1 MTLRSTLLPA
11 TLALT
16 LAMPAARAA
25 DPAFT
30 DETEAWREQ
39 RTRNLTAS
47 DGWLALVGRH
57 PLPPGTHTLGS
68 APDNAIRL
76 ATGPAR
82 LGLITRTP
90 DGRVTLAL
98 ADGADARIDGTAART
113 AELGLADDAPT
124 YVRFGTANFYVMPRG
139 GDFFLRVR
147 DTASPRRT
155 GFAGLAWYP
164 PDPAWR
170 VEAAWVPFDPPRT
183 VPILNVMG
191 QTSPETVPGKA
202 VFTHG
207 GRTHEL
213 LPVTAGDRL
222 FFIFTDE
229 TAGEETYEASR
240 FLYADA
246 PRDGRVVLDFN
257 RAYNPPC
264 AFSPF
269 TTCPLPP
276 RENHLPLRVTAGEKA
291 YPGPK

>member
-1 MTLRSTLLPA
+1 MRLRPASLLACALLAAGTL
-11 TLALT
+11 
-16 LAMPAARAA
+16 AA

-30 DETEAWREQ
+30 AATEAWREQ
-39 RTRNLTAS
+39 RTRALTAE

-76 ATGPAR
+76 AAGPAR
-82 LGLITRTP
+82 LGVITRGP
-90 DGRVTLAL
+90 DHRVTLAL
-98 ADGADARIDGTAART
+98 ADGVEARIDGTTART
-113 AELGLADDAPT
+113 AELVHAGDAPT
-124 YVRFGTANFYVMPRG
+124 YVRFGTANFYIMPRG
-139 GDFFLRVR
+139 DDFFVRVR
-147 DTASPRRT
+147 DAASPRRT
-155 GFAGLAWYP
+155 GFTGLAWFP

-170 VEAAWVPFDPPRT
+170 IEATWVPFDPPRS

-191 QTSPETVPGKA
+191 QTTPETVPGKA
-202 VFTHG
+202 VFTRD
-207 GRTHEL
+207 GRTLEL
-213 LPVTAGDRL
+213 LPVTAGNRL

-229 TAGEETYEASR
+229 TAGEETYEAAR
-240 FLYADA
+240 FLCADA

-276 RENHLPLRVTAGEKA
+276 RENRLPVRVTAGEKA